1 MKSSRCGCVHAAC
14 MSLCAHNS
22 GCAALSCLPLCLWFL
37 CCGAW
42 ITPGISRILA
52 APVDGTEM
60 TVPIMYSSALTP
72 RYFPDLKWHKQQ
84 ITRVRQQG
92 KKSHITVEI
101 RLKKLFFSCVGV
113 FNPNME
119 ICLSWPSLGWIR
131 RLQTA
136 ILCSWE
142 NNNYWYAVYRTQ
154 LTSMSAIV
162 VLEMFLCL
170 WGFLHILHKDCKGF
184 NTHNINH
191 QDGRTLRD
199 ILP

>member
-1 MKSSRCGCVHAAC
+1 MIKFCTWFDVSFPFHLSRHENTDSVLSQVSRTIYMKSSCCSCVHAAC

-22 GCAALSCLPLCLWFL
+22 DCAALSCLPLCLWFL

-101 RLKKLFFSCVGV
+101 RLNKLFFSRVGV

-136 ILCSWE
+136 MLCSWE
-142 NNNYWYAVYRTQ
+142 NNNYWY
-154 LTSMSAIV
+154 V
-162 VLEMFLCL
+162 V
-170 WGFLHILHKDCKGF
+170 
-184 NTHNINH
+184 
-191 QDGRTLRD
+191 
-199 ILP
+199 